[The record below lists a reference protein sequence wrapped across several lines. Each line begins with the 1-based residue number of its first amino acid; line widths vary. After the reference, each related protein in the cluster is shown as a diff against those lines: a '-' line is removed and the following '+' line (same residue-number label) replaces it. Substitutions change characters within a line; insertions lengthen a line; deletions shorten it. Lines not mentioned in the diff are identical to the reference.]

1 MNLLACSRYQWAD
14 ATSENFMKTTTFTCL
29 ALLILT
35 LPAAHGEPF
44 RTDINPAL
52 LYYRAFLLAP
62 DPMSDADRN
71 YLESKKGKEEKL
83 PERFGQIV
91 AGYDNQSRMVRQ
103 AAHATV
109 PCDWGVDLSAGP
121 NTLLPHLG
129 RARTV
134 VQAAQLR
141 AVWDLQ
147 HGRPEDARD
156 ELLASFVLGRNA
168 GKDGLLI
175 GALVQ
180 CAIEGQT
187 YGTVAQHFGEFPPQI
202 LKELEE
208 GFDAAPAR
216 YPMAACIPTGKYFG
230 DWILSKFQEMQKA
243 HPGDDAKVMAG
254 FREMVLAV
262 TDHDTNL
269 WSQIVAAS
277 AGTSEGVVKLLG
289 EVDSLIPRVAEL
301 MALPQPEYEIQT
313 QQFFADCHKSPNP
326 FIAKSVL
333 GWEKGRPREF
343 RVQAQLAMV
352 HAAAEYKLHGEAG
365 LKSVMDPF
373 GNGPFAFQ
381 RFVFKG
387 VDRGFELKSAYAGA
401 DAPFV
406 MIFVEKQ
413 GPAFEISG
421 PDAGKAIDK

>member
-1 MNLLACSRYQWAD
+1 MQNWK
-14 ATSENFMKTTTFTCL
+14 TIMKTTEFTCL
-29 ALLILT
+29 TLLILT
-35 LPAAHGEPF
+35 LPTARGEPF

-71 YLESKKGKEEKL
+71 YLESKQGREQKL
-83 PERFGQIV
+83 PERFGPIV
-91 AGYDNQSRMVRQ
+91 TNYDKQFLLVRQ
-103 AAHATV
+103 AARATV

-134 VQAAQLR
+134 VQVAQLR
-141 AVWDLQ
+141 AVWELQ

-168 GKDGLLI
+168 GKNAFLI

-187 YGTVAQHFGEFPPQI
+187 CGTVAQHFGEFPPQI
-202 LKELEE
+202 LKALEE

-216 YPMAACIPTGKYFG
+216 CPMAACVPTGKYYG
-230 DWILSKFQEMQKA
+230 HWILLKFQEMQKA

-254 FREMVLAV
+254 LRDMVLAV

-277 AGTSEGVVKLLG
+277 AGTSEGVVKLSG
-289 EVDSLIPRVAEL
+289 ELDSLLPRVAEL

-313 QQFFADCHKSPNP
+313 QQFFADCNKSPNP
-326 FIAKSVL
+326 CIAKSVL
-333 GWEKGRPREF
+333 GWEKSRPREF
-343 RVQAQLAMV
+343 KAQAQLAIV
-352 HAAAEYKLHGEAG
+352 HAAVEYKLHGESG
-365 LKSVMDPF
+365 FKSVMDPF

-387 VDRGFELKSAYAGA
+387 VDRGFELKSAYAGE

-406 MIFVEKQ
+406 MIFVEKE
-413 GPAFEISG
+413 GPAFQISG
-421 PDAGKAIDK
+421 PDAGKAINK

>member
-1 MNLLACSRYQWAD
+1 MQHWK
-14 ATSENFMKTTTFTCL
+14 TIMKTTQFARL

-35 LPAAHGEPF
+35 LPAARGEPF

-52 LYYRAFLLAP
+52 LYYQAFLLAP

-83 PERFGQIV
+83 PERFGQILS
-91 AGYDNQSRMVRQ
+91 AYDNQSRMVRQ

-129 RARTV
+129 RARKV
-134 VQAAQLR
+134 VQTAQLR

-168 GKDGLLI
+168 GKNGLLI

-216 YPMAACIPTGKYFG
+216 CPMAACIPTGKYYG
-230 DWILSKFQEMQKA
+230 DWTLRKFQELQKA
-243 HPGDDAKVMAG
+243 YPNDDAKVMAG
-254 FREMVLAV
+254 LREMVLGV

-269 WSQIVAAS
+269 WSQIIAAS
-277 AGTSEGVVKLLG
+277 GGTSEEVVKLLG
-289 EVDSLIPRVAEL
+289 EVDSLIPRAAEL

-313 QQFFADCHKSPNP
+313 QQFFAECQKSPNP
-326 FIAKSVL
+326 CIAKSVI
-333 GWEKGRPREF
+333 GWEKSRPREF
-343 RVQAQLAMV
+343 RAQAQLAMV
-352 HAAAEYKLHGEAG
+352 HAAVEYKLHGESG
-365 LKSVMDPF
+365 FKNVMDPF
-373 GNGPFAFQ
+373 GNGSFGFQ
-381 RFVFKG
+381 RFLFKG
-387 VDRGFELKSAYAGA
+387 VDRGFELKSAYASA

-413 GPAFEISG
+413 GAAFEVIG
-421 PDAGKAIDK
+421 PDVGKAIDK